1 MATSS
6 STPGSPR
13 GTPTS
18 DTATTM
24 VTPPI
29 PPVKPDFHPAL
40 AVTNIKNNIPFKLEL
55 DKDHYALWAELFET
69 HAHATQVL
77 HHIIPQVGMEPPTRT
92 DASYARWATLD
103 STVKQWIYSTISFD
117 LLATVME
124 KGSTAMATWNRI
136 ASMFEDNQNS
146 RAVALDQ
153 DFISTRME
161 DFPNVSAYCQ
171 RLKHISD
178 QLRNVGAPVSDH
190 RLVLQ
195 LVSGLTEPF
204 RGVATLIRQ
213 SEPLPPFLKVR
224 SMLILEESGLARM
237 SGPASQTA
245 LHTSA
250 SRPPA
255 SVDSSQ
261 QRPTYRSDQ
270 GHSNHR
276 YGSGQN
282 RNYQGGSGK
291 PRKKGGS
298 RYPGSSGSSGSS
310 AASPPPWRPPP
321 QASWNP
327 WGWAPP
333 PGWAPSPW
341 GMPPCPYPTSQWSR
355 PMGVPQQPGVL
366 GPRPQ
371 AYTATASPAPTDIAA
386 AMHTM
391 SLTPPD
397 TTWYMDTGAS
407 SHTAAS
413 QETASW

>member
-1 MATSS
+1 MATSD
-6 STPGSPR
+6 STTGSP
-13 GTPTS
+13 TN
-18 DTATTM
+18 DTTM
-24 VTPPI
+24 VPTPTAPSSSS
-29 PPVKPDFHPAL
+29 PKSDFHPAL
-40 AVTNIKNNIPFKLEL
+40 AVTNIKNNIPFKLEI

-77 HHIIPQVGMEPPTRT
+77 HHIIPQADMEPPART

-117 LLATVME
+117 LLSTVME

-245 LHTSA
+245 LH
-250 SRPPA
+250 
-255 SVDSSQ
+255 
-261 QRPTYRSDQ
+261 
-270 GHSNHR
+270 NH
-276 YGSGQN
+276 
-282 RNYQGGSGK
+282 
-291 PRKKGGS
+291 
-298 RYPGSSGSSGSS
+298 
-310 AASPPPWRPPP
+310 
-321 QASWNP
+321 
-327 WGWAPP
+327 
-333 PGWAPSPW
+333 
-341 GMPPCPYPTSQWSR
+341 
-355 PMGVPQQPGVL
+355 
-366 GPRPQ
+366 
-371 AYTATASPAPTDIAA
+371 I
-386 AMHTM
+386 
-391 SLTPPD
+391 
-397 TTWYMDTGAS
+397 
-407 SHTAAS
+407 
-413 QETASW
+413 